1 MPELIINALAST
13 TGWTAD
19 AGITVET
26 QGFSDHISG
35 YNAASIALRIAAG
48 SSGKSATLALTSQ
61 DVAPYQWISFSAVSF
76 RKGIQGMRHLA
87 DAQYSIELAT
97 GQVFYVPISSE
108 FTRVWIPVDGY
119 AAVTKFK
126 VKALHSEAD
135 FLVFSNL
142 RATRDDFPADVLNS
156 VKAGIELQRDRIAPG
171 HSIGTVTGAAGDLA
185 IDIEADWSWVEKNV
199 VLLIGSGASAED
211 HILANVAGNHAG
223 FNQDDPLINDHTDSP
238 VLVTF
243 PVDVGYVDREAKLPG
258 VAVWYSSPT
267 PTPRHSRADI
277 DVLCWG
283 PLGVYKRRDGAT
295 MNWRIGLEIAA
306 RSHELVAD
314 ATMAVRAFL
323 ATSIAWVHGVP
334 LWFEWTEPSVDTE
347 PIEGYDIV
355 PRASYVFDIEVK
367 EDSWQLQ
374 KLTTGNPVL
383 SVTPL
388 SP

>member
-1 MPELIINALAST
+1 MAELLINALAAT

-19 AGITVET
+19 AGLTVET
-26 QGFSDHISG
+26 QGFADHISG
-35 YNAASIALRIAAG
+35 YSDASIAIRIPVG
-48 SSGKSATLALTSQ
+48 SLNKAATLAFTSQ
-61 DVAPYQWISFSAVSF
+61 SVADYQWISFSAISF
-76 RKGIQGMRHLA
+76 RRGIQGMRHLA

-97 GQVFYVPISSE
+97 GQVFYVPISDE
-108 FTRVWIPVDGY
+108 FTRVWIPIDGY
-119 AAVTKFK
+119 SAVTEFK
-126 VKALHSEAD
+126 VKVLHNEAD
-135 FLVFSNL
+135 FLVLSNL
-142 RATRDDFPADVLNS
+142 RASHDDFPADVLNAI
-156 VKAGIELQRDRIAPG
+156 KAGIEIHRDRLAPG
-171 HSIGTVTGAAGDLA
+171 HSIGTVTAAAGDLA
-185 IDIEADWSWVEKNV
+185 VDIETDWSWVEKNV
-199 VLLIGSGASAED
+199 VLRIGSGAAAED
-211 HILANVAGNHAG
+211 HLLANVAGNHASFRNG
-223 FNQDDPLINDHTDSP
+223 DALVNNHTDSP

-258 VAVWYSSPT
+258 VAIWYSSPT
-267 PTPRHSRADI
+267 PTPRHSRADV

-295 MNWRIGLEIAA
+295 MNWKIGLEIAA
-306 RSHELVAD
+306 RSFELVAN

-323 ATSIAWVHGVP
+323 ATSTIWVHGFP

-355 PRASYVFDIEVK
+355 PRASYVFDVEVK